1 MEDKYLYILRDRDG
15 DICGMKEG
23 SDECVCIST
32 AARLFKDKVDYHRQL
47 EGEHPAECCEVWL
60 RDQPYRLHLL
70 ATFF

>member
-32 AARLFKDKVDYHRQL
+32 AARLFKDKVDYH
-47 EGEHPAECCEVWL
+47 
-60 RDQPYRLHLL
+60 
-70 ATFF
+70 